1 MYLQDGVEAGVAIN
15 QMHQEG
21 VSIQEAMAGEMVKM
35 VVIASTTNQGE
46 MVTIDR
52 ANAKRGDIQVT
63 IYQEMGRIRLSPLS
77 TN

>member
-1 MYLQDGVEAGVAIN
+1 
-15 QMHQEG
+15 MHQEG

>member
-1 MYLQDGVEAGVAIN
+1 
-15 QMHQEG
+15 MHQEG

-52 ANAKRGDIQVT
+52 ANAKRGHIQVT

>member
-1 MYLQDGVEAGVAIN
+1 MYLQDGVEAGVAII